1 MKTNNAWVGGSLN
14 TAYYS
19 IYANYF
25 VKYITAMKA
34 QGIAIWAIT
43 PQNEPE
49 DPFNEPSST
58 MTAAEEINFINNN
71 LGPALANTGLSAKII
86 AYDHNCD
93 DTIYPTQVC
102 IVALMRTNRAHSK
115 LSITD

>member
-71 LGPALANTGLSAKII
+71 LGPALANTGFSAKII

-93 DTIYPTQVC
+93 DTIYPT
-102 IVALMRTNRAHSK
+102 
-115 LSITD
+115 